1 MLRRSFLKVESLS
14 PLGAVQ
20 LHLKFILDVRRV
32 IPNVYQGGRKACDCG
47 SYATASAGAMSSLV
61 SGLDE
66 ETRSRANALAD
77 PTRFGIFRYVA
88 TAGHAA
94 TVAELTEY
102 TGLNHNA
109 VRQHLAVLVKAGLLD
124 EGVHSAGT
132 RGRPRLIYR
141 LSPAAASDSLLSYER
156 LAKVLVRALSSS
168 MPPREA
174 GKEEGARYAREVDED
189 SGPDLSPS
197 EVLNRVMSRWGFATR
212 FDAGDVGAD
221 TVTLTSC
228 PLAQAVDLD
237 PRVVC
242 SVHLGIV
249 EGVLEA
255 TGGSRLV
262 AFDMREPLMAGCEI
276 ALSN

>member
-1 MLRRSFLKVESLS
+1 
-14 PLGAVQ
+14 
-20 LHLKFILDVRRV
+20 
-32 IPNVYQGGRKACDCG
+32 
-47 SYATASAGAMSSLV
+47 MSSLV
-61 SGLDE
+61 AGLGE

-124 EGVHSAGT
+124 EGVHATGA

-141 LSPAAASDSLLSYER
+141 VSPAAASDSLLSYER
-156 LAKVLVRALSSS
+156 LAKVLVRAFSAS
-168 MPPREA
+168 MTPREA
-174 GKEEGARYAREVDED
+174 GREEGKRDARAVED
-189 SGPDLSPS
+189 LGLDLSPP
-197 EVLNRVMSRWGFATR
+197 EVLNQVMSGWGFATR
-212 FDAGDVGAD
+212 FDRRQLGAD

-237 PRVVC
+237 AQVVC

-255 TGGSRLV
+255 TGGSKLV
-262 AFDMREPLMAGCEI
+262 GFDIHDPLMAGCEI
-276 ALSN
+276 ALAN

>member
-1 MLRRSFLKVESLS
+1 
-14 PLGAVQ
+14 
-20 LHLKFILDVRRV
+20 
-32 IPNVYQGGRKACDCG
+32 
-47 SYATASAGAMSSLV
+47 MSSLV
-61 SGLDE
+61 AGLGE

-109 VRQHLAVLVKAGLLD
+109 VRQHLGVLVKAGLLD
-124 EGVHSAGT
+124 EGVHAAGT

-141 LSPAAASDSLLSYER
+141 VSPTAASDFLLSYER
-156 LAKVLVRALSSS
+156 LAKVLVRAFSAS
-168 MPPREA
+168 MTPRDA
-174 GKEEGARYAREVDED
+174 GREEGIRDAMALED
-189 SGPDLSPS
+189 SVQETSAS
-197 EVLNRVMSRWGFATR
+197 EVLNRVMSLWGFATR
-212 FDAGDVGAD
+212 FDHHEMGSD

-228 PLAQAVDLD
+228 PLAQAVGLD
-237 PRVVC
+237 ARVVC
-242 SVHLGIV
+242 SVHLGVV

-255 TGGSRLV
+255 TGGSRLIG
-262 AFDMREPLMAGCEI
+262 FDIHEPLGAGCEI

>member
-1 MLRRSFLKVESLS
+1 
-14 PLGAVQ
+14 
-20 LHLKFILDVRRV
+20 
-32 IPNVYQGGRKACDCG
+32 
-47 SYATASAGAMSSLV
+47 MSSLV
-61 SGLDE
+61 AGLDE

-109 VRQHLAVLVKAGLLD
+109 VRQHLAVLVKAGLLV
-124 EGVHSAGT
+124 EGLYSAGT

-141 LSPAAASDSLLSYER
+141 VSPAAASDSLLSYER
-156 LAKVLVRALSSS
+156 LAKVLVRAFSAS
-168 MPPREA
+168 MTPRQA
-174 GKEEGARYAREVDED
+174 GKEEGMRDARAVED
-189 SGPDLSPS
+189 SGLHLSPS
-197 EVLNRVMSRWGFATR
+197 EVLNQVMSRWGFATH
-212 FDAGDVGAD
+212 FDHREMGAD

-237 PRVVC
+237 ARVVC

-249 EGVLEA
+249 EGVLQA

-262 AFDMREPLMAGCEI
+262 GFDIHEPLIAGCEI